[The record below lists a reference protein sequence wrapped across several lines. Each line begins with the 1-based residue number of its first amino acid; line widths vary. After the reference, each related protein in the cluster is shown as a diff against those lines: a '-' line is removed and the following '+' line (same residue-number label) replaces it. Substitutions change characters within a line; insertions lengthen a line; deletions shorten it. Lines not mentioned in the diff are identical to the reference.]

1 MPQTYSTQIVEQL
14 RQRFSDA
21 NLYRPM
27 RVCRYE
33 TGTELTFEITSVETS
48 DKAQVTV
55 TVESF
60 VGGGYAGQVYKVKVT
75 EIDDDAR
82 SQLHVG
88 NTYAMKIL
96 IPPSGFGRIFRNM
109 LYWIGFGG
117 PFQQQVNPTAA
128 RAGALWQKF
137 IRRAAGIRFGDEG
150 VVNNVHAIFVD
161 RTLGSCGEISDW
173 IDGRTWR
180 LEVDDHMDLLRLQAK
195 GHPVDESKL
204 CSEEYR
210 AKKKFMADFVALL
223 HDLGAYE
230 FARQYE
236 WSTCKSQPNALKLK
250 NTESDPNAGLVAV
263 DFRAG
268 LTLLPFLP
276 MSPGDFKLIGQGI
289 KRGSIVQFDRG
300 DVEKLQSFV
309 EANSEPF
316 IDMVYM
322 LDELKSAEKIY
333 RNSIPDIT
341 HNRIR
346 LLHDAQLWLTI
357 FDSAVTGWRT
367 RNIIDESRE
376 REFRHNRFHTLIFCL
391 VGFIPFLG
399 KLIRRLWVSPD
410 WQKHY
415 ASLIKDFEYL
425 GRAVKG
431 LICEKMIAWHRA
443 GRISEQNVMKLVDN
457 PWQFFAHL
465 PLSILPAGLHRFL
478 TDKQFFKD
486 KLHYIFVRPINLYF
500 SSSLRE
506 QWLKDMVE
514 EGKKKH
520 ILTDEDASTIL
531 SQLNEPYIQRYL
543 VSLVVHLMTLPLTQ
557 IVSVIVAWIY
567 YHRTGDELGA
577 GGILVLFQIIP
588 ISPGSLARG
597 LYAVG
602 IAVYDRS
609 FKDYNI
615 AVFLSFFKYIGYL
628 AFPIQMTYR
637 YPALA
642 RFMASHFA
650 TEIVHTVP
658 VFGERGAL
666 LEHWVFCLFYNWPL
680 TIRRRMASRAEIRTS
695 QPPQYR
701 HIPLCALATAL
712 VFAFADWMWLNQTGS
727 VPTVW
732 KIWYATFILPALCG
746 SVVTL
751 YAGGAQLWKR
761 FVYAAA
767 AGLSAGVFYTMV
779 TAAIVGLS
787 ASGAVTPATW
797 PFRLFFFAVFACIG
811 AIITELRLPDPQVKS
826 SRTTANN
833 SNT

>member
-21 NLYRPM
+21 NLYRPI
-27 RVCRYE
+27 RIARYE
-33 TGTELTFEITSVETS
+33 QGAELTFEITSVETA
-48 DKAQVTV
+48 DKARVTV

-60 VGGGYAGQVYKVKVT
+60 IGGGYAGQVYKVKVT
-75 EIDDDAR
+75 EIDDAAR

-88 NTYAMKIL
+88 GTYAIKIL
-96 IPPSGFGRIFRNM
+96 IPPSGFARIFRNM

-150 VVNNVHAIFVD
+150 VVNNVHAIFID

-180 LEVDDHMDLLRLQAK
+180 LEVDDHMDLLKLQAK
-195 GHPVDESKL
+195 GRTVDESKL
-204 CSEEYR
+204 SSEEYR
-210 AKKKFMADFVALL
+210 AKKKFMADFVKLL

-250 NTESDPNAGLVAV
+250 STEADPNAGLVAV

-341 HNRIR
+341 GNHIR
-346 LLHDAQLWLTI
+346 LLYDAQLWSTI

-367 RNIIDESRE
+367 RNIIDEPTE
-376 REFRHNRFHTLIFCL
+376 HKFRHNKLHTFIFCL

-399 KLIRRLWVSPD
+399 KVIRRLWANPD
-410 WQKHY
+410 WRKHY
-415 ASLIKDFEYL
+415 TSLIKDFDYL
-425 GRAVKG
+425 RRAVKG
-431 LICEKMIAWHRA
+431 LICEKMITWHRA
-443 GRISEQNVMKLVDN
+443 GRISEQNALKPADN

-465 PLSILPAGLHRFL
+465 PFLILPAGLHRFL

-506 QWLKDMVE
+506 QWLRDMVE

-531 SQLNEPYIQRYL
+531 SQLKEPYIQRYL

-650 TEIVHTVP
+650 TEIVHAVP

-680 TIRRRMASRAEIRTS
+680 TIRRRMASRAEVRAT

-732 KIWYATFILPALCG
+732 NIWYATAILPAFCG

-761 FVYAAA
+761 FIYAAA
-767 AGLSAGVFYTMV
+767 AGLSAGVFYTIA
-779 TAAIVGLS
+779 TAVIIAL
-787 ASGAVTPATW
+787 SGADIAVPATW

-811 AIITELRLPDPQVKS
+811 AIITELRLDDPQLE
-826 SRTTANN
+826 SRKN
-833 SNT
+833 